1 MENIVVNVGCIPET
15 DIVRE
20 LTNPCVFKFCKGTQ
34 SHKMFEVKQECKTL
48 GFFPEITS
56 LLLELAGFPL
66 QRQFLIPTNTESYG
80 VSMKRKLI
88 SINKN
93 Y

>member
-1 MENIVVNVGCIPET
+1 MEDIVVNVGCLPET
-15 DIVRE
+15 DIVKK
-20 LTNPCVFKFCKGTQ
+20 LTNECVFKFCKGNQ
-34 SHKMFEVKQECKTL
+34 SNKMFDVKQECKTL

-80 VSMKRKLI
+80 VSRKRRLI
-88 SINKN
+88 SIN
-93 Y
+93 